1 MTTTARL
8 LCFWMMFSGT
18 HIGLSSL
25 AVRRPLIKRMGLRG
39 FKAAYTL
46 VALATFIPLM
56 VAYFGDKHAGAV
68 LFAPEPD
75 LRLLAEA
82 LMLVAI
88 VTLAQGLA
96 TRSPIGTPAE
106 LRPSAYIGP
115 RGVQRI
121 TRHPRN
127 LAFGTFGVAH
137 CLVNPTAGDWIFF
150 GGFTLFA
157 LVSAW
162 HQDAR
167 MRSEAREGVG
177 EYLKETSYWPF
188 AAVLGGRQRIAIGE
202 FRPVAL
208 LVSIVVYSALRFFH
222 PRLFGGDW
230 G

>member
-1 MTTTARL
+1 MTTTGRL
-8 LCFWMMFSGT
+8 LLFWTMFAGT
-18 HIGLSSL
+18 HLVLSSL
-25 AVRRPLIKRMGLRG
+25 PVRRPLIKMMGLRG
-39 FKAAYTL
+39 FKSAYTL

-56 VAYFGDKHAGAV
+56 VLYFRNKHAGAV
-68 LFAPEPD
+68 LFAPDPE

-88 VTLAQGLA
+88 VVLAQGLA
-96 TRSPIGTPAE
+96 TPSPIGTPAE
-106 LRPSAYIGP
+106 LRPSPY
-115 RGVQRI
+115 RGARGIQRI

-137 CLVNPTAGDWIFF
+137 CLVNPIAGDWIFF

-177 EYLKETSYWPF
+177 AYLQETSYWPF
-188 AAVLGGRQRIAIGE
+188 AAVLRGRQRIAIGE

-208 LVSIVVYSALRFFH
+208 IVAIVLYSALRYFH